1 MPTKN
6 KPSPNI
12 DERTKTRLSYDKIIY
27 IIILAHLPVVM
38 FLIPIGYGT
47 SSFAVSAGIIAGIIS
62 SIAYFTLRGTPLF
75 SVIAAVMFMTFSA
88 IMIQTQLGRI
98 EMHFHIFSALALLLI
113 YKHWLPIV
121 AAALTIAIHHL
132 ALTALQLSGASI
144 GDTPI
149 MLFNYDCNWTITFTH
164 AAFVVFESAILVY
177 YSVIMQREEKTTNS
191 LIACIAEIDKNN
203 DLSQRIESDDA
214 DQVANG
220 FNTMMDK
227 FTDLINQINNAATE
241 INSVSTM
248 ANESSNLA
256 QDEINTQNAQTEQAA
271 TAVTEMTQT
280 IQEVASNAQHAAGA
294 ASDADI
300 KANEGYQLVRNAID
314 STNSLNQGMTSAS
327 DSITKLEASAVNIG
341 SVVDV
346 IRGISEQTNLLA
358 LNAAIEAAR
367 AGEQGRGFAV
377 VADEVRS
384 LAQRTQD
391 STSEIQSI
399 IEELQTDTKSAVDI
413 NTRGQELSNKVSD
426 EINKAGD
433 ALQSIVQSVSEITGM
448 NDQIATAAEQQSAV
462 SESITQNIIVISD
475 HSDRIVGHSRHNI
488 ELISSLTH
496 LASSL
501 NQLASNFKY

>member
-1 MPTKN
+1 
-6 KPSPNI
+6 
-12 DERTKTRLSYDKIIY
+12 
-27 IIILAHLPVVM
+27 
-38 FLIPIGYGT
+38 
-47 SSFAVSAGIIAGIIS
+47 
-62 SIAYFTLRGTPLF
+62 
-75 SVIAAVMFMTFSA
+75 
-88 IMIQTQLGRI
+88 
-98 EMHFHIFSALALLLI
+98 
-113 YKHWLPIV
+113 
-121 AAALTIAIHHL
+121 
-132 ALTALQLSGASI
+132 
-144 GDTPI
+144 
-149 MLFNYDCNWTITFTH
+149 
-164 AAFVVFESAILVY
+164 
-177 YSVIMQREEKTTNS
+177 
-191 LIACIAEIDKNN
+191 
-203 DLSQRIESDDA
+203 
-214 DQVANG
+214 
-220 FNTMMDK
+220 
-227 FTDLINQINNAATE
+227 
-241 INSVSTM
+241 M